1 MEQNIPGSPDQNS
14 PFSAPPPYAAPGVWP
29 PPPTISSFAGEG
41 TGAVSPLAGFQ
52 EQNVWLVLL
61 LTIITLGIYGVFWL
75 RRQGRQFHQLRPDLM
90 PAGSLLYGNIVL
102 GFTCLSAGLDIA
114 SAFSDVS
121 VLDTVSSGLDKVV
134 GVLVLV
140 LAFQVRNGFNSLIG
154 ARRGTALW
162 FSGVYTWLLNVV
174 YLQYKLN
181 KTLRLFNA
189 EALAV
194 AAD

>member
-1 MEQNIPGSPDQNS
+1 MEQNTSGSPDPSS

-29 PPPTISSFAGEG
+29 PPPTTSSFAGEG
-41 TGAVSPLAGFQ
+41 AGAISPLAGFQ

-61 LTIITLGIYGVFWL
+61 LTIITLGIYAVFWL

-90 PAGSLLYGNIVL
+90 PAGALLYGNIVL

-114 SAFSDVS
+114 SAVSAVS
-121 VLDTVSSGLDKVV
+121 VLDTVSSGLDKVA

-154 ARRGTALW
+154 TRRGTDLW

-181 KTLRLFNA
+181 KTLQQFR
-189 EALAV
+189 V
-194 AAD
+194 